1 MVQALRYE
9 KFDEIMSENSLMN
22 FLINRVKED
31 LNLTTLFYWYIS
43 VECPDKTK
51 KESRSIVSQFYESI
65 LSEFQRVLQD
75 EQAEIWQALSMQMKL
90 RERFKEINEK
100 IRKMDLARKKEE
112 LKKIAGSSEFQKGNF
127 QDQPFCLNTNLR
139 ITSMEPDECTVFKSA
154 MAPLRLCFHAFNGDD
169 NKDKRELKYKV
180 IFKSGDDLRQDQL
193 IIQMV
198 TLMDSLLKGV
208 NVDCQLTPYKVLA
221 CSKSDGFLEF
231 VPDSFTLQDILKDY
245 TLTSFFKKIAE
256 EQKMKDEIKGALL
269 SNSDANMKKNNTYDM
284 ILNNFVDSC
293 AGYCVITYFLGIG
306 DRHKE
311 NLMITN
317 RGKKHL

>member
-9 KFDEIMSENSLMN
+9 SCDKIMSETSLVN
-22 FLINRVKED
+22 FLINRVKKD
-31 LNLTTLFYWYIS
+31 LNLATLFYWYIS
-43 VECPDKTK
+43 VECPDKNK
-51 KESRSIVSQFYESI
+51 KETRTVVNEFYEIIHSKF
-65 LSEFQRVLQD
+65 LGVLEE
-75 EQAEIWQALSMQMKL
+75 EQPEIFNALLMQNKI

-100 IRKMDLARKKEE
+100 IRKMDLSRKKEE
-112 LKKIAGSSEFQKGNF
+112 LRKIAGTSEFQKNIF
-127 QDQPFCLNTNLR
+127 QEQSFCLNTNYH
-139 ITSMEPDECTVFKSA
+139 ITSMEPEECTVFKSA
-154 MAPLRLCFHAFNGDD
+154 MAPLRLCFHAYNVEEKEKGDI
-169 NKDKRELKYKV
+169 RYKV

-193 IIQMV
+193 IIQMI

-231 VPDSFTLQDILKDY
+231 VPDSNTLQEILLKEG
-245 TLTSFFKKIAE
+245 TLTNFFKKIAD
-256 EQKMKDEIKGALL
+256 EQRIKDENL
-269 SNSDANMKKNNTYDM
+269 KKNNLSEI

-317 RGKKHL
+317 RGLFLFFLFIKFIC

>member
-9 KFDEIMSENSLMN
+9 KFDEIMKENSLMN
-22 FLINRVKED
+22 FLINRVKKD
-31 LNLTTLFYWYIS
+31 LSLATLFFWYIS
-43 VECPDKTK
+43 VESPDKSK

-65 LSEFQRVLQD
+65 LLEFQRVLQ
-75 EQAEIWQALSMQMKL
+75 EEEPNIWESLSMQMKL

-100 IRKMDLARKKEE
+100 IRRMDLTRKKEE
-112 LKKIAGSSEFQKGNF
+112 LRKIAGTSEFQKNNF
-127 QDQPFCLNTNLR
+127 TDQPFCLNTN
-139 ITSMEPDECTVFKSA
+139 IHIVSMEPEDCTVFKSA
-154 MAPLRLCFHAFNGDD
+154 MAPLRLCFHAYVEENE
-169 NKDKRELKYKV
+169 KKEMRYMV

-193 IIQMV
+193 IIQMI

-231 VPDSFTLQDILKDY
+231 VPDSNTLQDILKENN
-245 TLTSFFKKIAE
+245 LMNFFKKIAE
-256 EQKMKDEIKGALL
+256 EQKINEEIIQDTNVKK
-269 SNSDANMKKNNTYDM
+269 SNLIDI
-284 ILNNFVDSC
+284 ILNNFIDSC

-311 NLMITN
+311 NLMIN
-317 RGKKHL
+317 NKGNFIF